1 VPGKEEERM
10 LVTVFDKKINI
21 AKVDQEDTLAFG
33 FDTMTL
39 LPMTTTVLQQ
49 TTTLRGV
56 GRQGCGNVS
65 CPSCTPKLE
74 ARLAKKEVMASCSE
88 VVIL

>member
-1 VPGKEEERM
+1 MPGKEEERM

-56 GRQGCGNVS
+56 GQDKDVGMYHALHALLNWRPG
-65 CPSCTPKLE
+65 
-74 ARLAKKEVMASCSE
+74 
-88 VVIL
+88 